1 MYLRTTT
8 TATNNTMLGYIMT
21 NQSTYNELSAQAST
35 QKKLNTPSDNATD
48 AISVLNIN
56 KSLSQLNGYLG
67 NMSQSQNE
75 LNMLDTSLASI
86 TKTLQRANDLT
97 VQAATGT
104 NSAATLGNIKIEID
118 QIIKTLQGLGNA
130 QFNGSYIFAG
140 TNVGTVPFQENTVDG
155 GVTYVGTPQTDDYE
169 RYIQIS
175 QGVETAINVPG
186 DKLLGFYDAD
196 ATGTPPVPT
205 GSGIFKT
212 LYELSAALG
221 TTPTTPASFDAIRS
235 KLTGIQ
241 DGITNISS
249 VRTNFASITNR
260 FNMTATSIQNNIVQ
274 LKSFKSGMEDVDL
287 ATTMSNLSQQELALK
302 ATMAVA
308 SQSMKSASLLDYI

>member
-1 MYLRTTT
+1 
-8 TATNNTMLGYIMT
+8 MLDYIMS
-21 NQSTYNELSAQAST
+21 NQTAYNDLSAQAST
-35 QKKLNTPSDNATD
+35 QKKLNTPSDNPTD

-97 VQAATGT
+97 VQASTGT
-104 NSAATLGNIKIEID
+104 NSPDTLKNIKTEID
-118 QIIKTLQGLGNA
+118 QIIKTLQGVGNT

-140 TNVGTVPFQENTVDG
+140 TDVGTVPFQDNATG
-155 GVTYVGTPQTDDYE
+155 GMDYVGTPQTKDYE

-175 QGVETAINVPG
+175 QGVETAINVSG
-186 DKLLGFYDAD
+186 DKLLGSYDSS
-196 ATGTPPVPT
+196 ATPT

-221 TTPTTPASFDAIRS
+221 TTPTSPASFDAIRS

-241 DGITNISS
+241 DGITNVSS
-249 VRTNFASITNR
+249 IRTNFASITNR
-260 FNMTATSIQNNIVQ
+260 FNMTAASIQSNIVQ

-308 SQSMKSASLLDYI
+308 SQSMKSSSLLDYI